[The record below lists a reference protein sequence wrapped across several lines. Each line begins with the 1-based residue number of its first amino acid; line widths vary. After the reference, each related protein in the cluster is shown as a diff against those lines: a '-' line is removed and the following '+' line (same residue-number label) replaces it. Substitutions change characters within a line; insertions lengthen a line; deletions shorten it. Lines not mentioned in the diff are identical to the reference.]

1 MRVAVTRAL
10 PEALTTAERIR
21 ARGAEPVLAPLLA
34 IEQLPFSA
42 DTTDAQALLFTSSNG
57 VRAFAH
63 ANAERALSVLAV
75 GDATAA
81 AAHEEGFADV
91 RSAGGDAAALVA
103 PAKQALDPR
112 GGKVLHIS
120 GMQVATDIAAAL
132 AEAGYTTE
140 RHIAYDAVATSALP
154 PALHEPIDIVLFHSA
169 RAASAYLALGAPLA
183 GRIAACLSPAVAE
196 AARGG
201 WTRVVVSPAPREDAL
216 LAAALGG

>member
-1 MRVAVTRAL
+1 LKNQQHFVFAEGEGRRKFR
-10 PEALTTAERIR
+10 AERVD
-21 ARGAEPVLAPLLA
+21 GAEDV
-34 IEQLPFSA
+34 
-42 DTTDAQALLFTSSNG
+42 G
-57 VRAFAH
+57 AFRPISRPT
-63 ANAERALSVLAV
+63 ERALSVLAV

-103 PAKQALDPR
+103 LAKQALDPR

-201 WTRVVVSPAPREDAL
+201 WTRVVVSPAPRADAL
-216 LAAALGG
+216 LGAALGGYDSSGGATA